1 MEVEETVEEAGMVL
15 QYRAWLGRRLA
26 GEVGHAGHVLIEP
39 LARWLLV
46 RFFAKKKFWTS
57 FLALS
62 FQAPQ
67 FANFEPFFQQIK
79 VLKWLSRF
87 CFVFREKFIRTRKY
101 FPTSLN

>member
-46 RFFAKKKFWTS
+46 RFLAQKKFWTS

-62 FQAPQ
+62 SQAPQ

-79 VLKWLSRF
+79 F
-87 CFVFREKFIRTRKY
+87 
-101 FPTSLN
+101 

>member
-1 MEVEETVEEAGMVL
+1 MELCVAKQHQGGGEGYGGGGVL

-46 RFFAKKKFWTS
+46 RFLAKKKFWTS

-67 FANFEPFFQQIK
+67 FANFEPFFQEI
-79 VLKWLSRF
+79 RF
-87 CFVFREKFIRTRKY
+87 
-101 FPTSLN
+101 

>member
-46 RFFAKKKFWTS
+46 RLHAKKS
-57 FLALS
+57 FGHLS
-62 FQAPQ
+62 LLFLFKLPNSPTLNHSSNKSSSEMA
-67 FANFEPFFQQIK
+67 QQI
-79 VLKWLSRF
+79 LD
-87 CFVFREKFIRTRKY
+87 VFREKFIRTRIY
-101 FPTSLN
+101 CRTSFN

>member
-46 RFFAKKKFWTS
+46 RFLAKKS
-57 FLALS
+57 FGHLS
-62 FQAPQ
+62 SLFLFKLPNSPTLNHSSKKSGSEMAQHI
-67 FANFEPFFQQIK
+67 F
-79 VLKWLSRF
+79 F
-87 CFVFREKFIRTRKY
+87 CFSRKVY
-101 FPTSLN
+101 GSTYLVGWRA